1 MPLSQLKQKIFVLLE
16 RFLDGNL
23 KEFNRYGRLMIDLFA
38 SDKVVQALF
47 QNLNINAPVVIFDQ
61 FEFRK
66 KFLKE
71 SSYFVEISKI

>member
-1 MPLSQLKQKIFVLLE
+1 
-16 RFLDGNL
+16 
-23 KEFNRYGRLMIDLFA
+23 MIDLSA

-47 QNLNINAPVVIFDQ
+47 QNLKINSPAAILEQ

-71 SSYFVEISKI
+71 SSYFVEISKIQVS